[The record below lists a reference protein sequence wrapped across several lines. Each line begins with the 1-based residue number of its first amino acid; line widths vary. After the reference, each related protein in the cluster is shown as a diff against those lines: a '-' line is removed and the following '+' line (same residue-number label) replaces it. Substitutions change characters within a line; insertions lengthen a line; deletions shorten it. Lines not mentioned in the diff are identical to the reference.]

1 MSESLSGLAVTTA
14 VCASADGIN
23 STHMA
28 QMTITVFIH
37 FSLAEFAL
45 KGSATRTL
53 CRNKNAS
60 VAVIGIAARL
70 LSLGKLYCSFAE
82 RNGIL
87 ANLPVRRRIALKCGR
102 RFRLH
107 GVLVRMAN
115 ERLRSA
121 ERPSSVYCMHD
132 GPWPLNRALEFSVAP
147 RHNPRHTVVM

>member
-1 MSESLSGLAVTTA
+1 MALTAHTWHKDNYCFHTLFSSLNLHSRGPLP
-14 VCASADGIN
+14 
-23 STHMA
+23 
-28 QMTITVFIH
+28 
-37 FSLAEFAL
+37 AL
-45 KGSATRTL
+45 CVAI
-53 CRNKNAS
+53 KNAS

-115 ERLRSA
+115 ERLRRS